1 MSRKKF
7 IYKVYNKEG
16 HNLLEADDIHKV
28 GKYLN
33 TMLDTDIYTYY
44 KVYNYLNRPPKR
56 ITGFMNIDIQRELAK
71 KKEV

>member
-16 HNLLEADDIHKV
+16 LNLLEANDIHEV

-33 TMLDTDIYTYY
+33 TKLDTEECNT
-44 KVYNYLNRPPKR
+44 V
-56 ITGFMNIDIQRELAK
+56 
-71 KKEV
+71 

>member
-7 IYKVYNKEG
+7 IYKVYNNEG
-16 HNLLEADDIHKV
+16 LNLLEADDIHKV

-33 TMLDTDIYTYY
+33 TLHNTDIYTYY

-56 ITGFMNIDIQRELAK
+56 MTGFKNISIEKVDAK
-71 KKEV
+71 KK

>member
-1 MSRKKF
+1 M
-7 IYKVYNKEG
+7 
-16 HNLLEADDIHKV
+16 
-28 GKYLN
+28 KYLQEHIEVN
-33 TMLDTDIYTYY
+33 GSSEDTVSILKLLDTDIYTYY